1 MDRICNRGLISSQVW
16 EGECLEEMT
25 SLVTFLCMQ
34 VSWFM
39 IYRYMVQDMLYLDEF
54 DKNGVVAWF
63 SSNWCRSKMF
73 AQLLAYIPCY
83 QSMSLVV
90 VRTARVPRFFCSGGV
105 STHYD
110 EFMKFLVGKHLNHR
124 YHQPV
129 FQGSK
134 LKTPCS
140 QTGAGNSTGGKCR
153 GSMGKSPAH
162 PVWLQGSPYK
172 HGLWTRLATPW
183 TFARGVATAVGRELS
198 TWWAGARGR
207 VRGSKGFEG
216 MWLNLMMFSW
226 LAKYD
231 HVS

>member
-1 MDRICNRGLISSQVW
+1 
-16 EGECLEEMT
+16 
-25 SLVTFLCMQ
+25 
-34 VSWFM
+34 
-39 IYRYMVQDMLYLDEF
+39 MLYLDEF
-54 DKNGVVAWF
+54 DKNCVVAWF

-73 AQLLAYIPCY
+73 VQLLAYIPCY

-90 VRTARVPRFFCSGGV
+90 VRTSRVPRFFCSGGV

-134 LKTPCS
+134 LKLR
-140 QTGAGNSTGGKCR
+140 QR
-153 GSMGKSPAH
+153 EGSGREAWDNPQPHA
-162 PVWLQGSPYK
+162 VWLQGSPYK

-198 TWWAGARGR
+198 TWWAGARVC

-216 MWLNLMMFSW
+216 MWLNLMMFFW